1 MTQEIILSANVNE
14 YYNKGLLALEKKNY
28 DYAIELFSQAL
39 NLKKDFPE
47 ARHYLHL
54 TAQKKFTEHPPAI
67 ITIVLNKLKNT
78 IFLLKAIL
86 LDTKGLT
93 SAAMNE
99 YERILRSDPLNLYAL
114 SRLAQDLLKEN
125 DSASALKVLEEIKTH
140 DPHNVNALKY
150 MGQLYSQMDNYSEA
164 RLCYEAI
171 LKIHPHDPEAEKG
184 LKNLDALGAIR
195 ESFGQTA

>member
-1 MTQEIILSANVNE
+1 MTQEIFITANVNE

-39 NLKKDFPE
+39 TIKKDFPE

-54 TAQKKFTEHPPAI
+54 AAQKKFTEHPPAI
-67 ITIVLNKLKNT
+67 ISIAFNKLTNG
-78 IFLLKAIL
+78 IFLLKAL
-86 LDTKGLT
+86 FLDAKGLT

-99 YERILRSDPLNLYAL
+99 YERILRSDPVNLYVL

-125 DSASALKVLEEIKTH
+125 DGASALKVLEEIKTH

-150 MGQLYSQMDNYSEA
+150 MGQLYSQMDNYPEA
-164 RLCYEAI
+164 RLCYETI
-171 LKIHPHDPEAEKG
+171 LKIHPHDPDAEKG

>member
-1 MTQEIILSANVNE
+1 MTHEIIFSANVNE

-39 NLKKDFPE
+39 MIKKDFPE

-54 TAQKKFTEHPPAI
+54 AAQKKFTEYPPAVI
-67 ITIVLNKLKNT
+67 SIVFNKLKNAV
-78 IFLLKAIL
+78 FLLKAIL
-86 LDTKGLT
+86 LDTKRLT

-99 YERILRSDPLNLYAL
+99 YEKILRSDPLNLYAL

-125 DSASALKVLEEIKTH
+125 DDASALKVLEEIKTH